1 MMISLIAAH
10 NLKRVIGKDGAIPW
24 HLPEDLKRFKELTI
38 GNTVLMGR
46 RTFDSVGKI
55 LPERR
60 NIILSRR
67 SASIEGAEIFSSIGH
82 ALDSCV
88 PNEHIFV
95 IGGGEVFKQIL
106 SIADELKLTVVNT
119 REEGDVYFPE
129 YESLIGKEF
138 QLVYEEEREGFTYRD
153 LVRISSAGRTVRR

>member
-10 NLKRVIGKDGAIPW
+10 NLQRVIGKNGAIPW

-46 RTFDSVGKI
+46 RTFESIGKI

-67 SASIEGAEIFSSIGH
+67 SASIESAEIFSSIRH
-82 ALDSCV
+82 ALDSCA
-88 PNEHIFV
+88 PNEHVFI
-95 IGGGEVFKQIL
+95 IGGGEVFEQTL

-138 QLVYEEEREGFTYRD
+138 RLVVEEEREGFTYRD
-153 LVRISSAGRTVRR
+153 LARISSAGRTVRR

>member
-1 MMISLIAAH
+1 MMITLIAAH
-10 NLKRVIGKDGAIPW
+10 NLKQVIGKNGAIPW
-24 HLPEDLKRFKELTI
+24 HLPEDVKRFKELTI

-46 RTFDSVGKI
+46 RTFDSIGKI

-60 NIILSRR
+60 NIILSRH
-67 SASIEGAEIFSSIGH
+67 SASIEGAEIFSSIRR
-82 ALDSCV
+82 ALDSCE
-88 PNEHIFV
+88 PNEHVFI
-95 IGGGEVFKQIL
+95 IGGSEIFTQTL

-138 QLVYEEEREGFTYRD
+138 RLVVEEEREGFTYRD
-153 LVRISSAGRTVRR
+153 LVRISSADRTVRR